1 MRTDFGSLQHLVLN
15 PSSDLSGEAR
25 NDVLLRRIS
34 GALRGSASDVAPAD
48 IAVLIRQALIA
59 CQGIDQDPLTLRVP
73 QNSRWPDVIEWQRF
87 GCEAQTAAIGFY
99 FVKVYAEYP
108 EWLAGQLNAIGAAHR
123 AELRRRDRKV
133 TADPAVKDLVGFD
146 FYSSPGQQAA
156 VRVALLMPPAS
167 TALVL
172 LPTGAGKSLIFH
184 TAALIGI
191 SESTLTIVVVP
202 TVALAKDQELRYREL
217 LQNRTAATA
226 NAAGGA
232 AGIFCYHSGLSENE
246 RSSFRTSI
254 AEGGVSILFA
264 SPESLLNSLRPS
276 LFLAAQRG
284 KLRYFVVDEVHMV
297 AQWGEQFRP
306 EFHMLAGLRD
316 SLLAECPTNSKFRTL
331 LLTATLTSDSY
342 RTIRSLFSSDDFRVI
357 SELALRPE
365 PRYVIE
371 AAKDDFE
378 RGSMVEDALR
388 LFPRP
393 LLLYTSLREDADT
406 WFERIRSLGFRRIRL
421 VKGGDLSSGPGEKIL
436 SEWRDGDI
444 DVMVATSAFGLGVDQ
459 NDVRSVVH
467 ACLPESIDR
476 FYQEVG
482 RSGRDGRAS
491 VSLLVTSPD
500 DETTAKNLSTKTR
513 ISIDRGFERWIEM
526 WTRRKRVADSVFTVS
541 LDATP
546 INIVFTGTQNASW
559 NLRTLVLMRAAKLI
573 DFFPHLP
580 SLLKRFEDEEEGVF
594 EARQAEFL
602 KKAFREVAIRI
613 VDAGHSDPTVWD
625 HRVAEARKGLRGIEE
640 RSFAWTKELLDLK
653 RPIQSLLR
661 EVYTVPELDL
671 RAPVVVF
678 SPNQNPGGHTS
689 LTIDPEV
696 WVIPPLETHL
706 QAAIRSALSLCH
718 DGTDRYWVS
727 YDLLKGDALSLSS
740 STETITEVLRLL
752 VAGGFLEFALPD
764 WMCEPETWRILA
776 RQSQAKFVVRNL
788 ASLPSEAGIL
798 IPRVTMIGE
807 SDADQK
813 ALGAAMAAGSPAH
826 MILFPTNLR
835 DPRRMDRRISDVVPH
850 ISIHTLLSRLQA

>member
-1 MRTDFGSLQHLVLN
+1 MKSNFGSLQHLVLN
-15 PSSDLSGEAR
+15 PSSDLSGDAR

-34 GALRGSASDVAPAD
+34 RALRGSASEAAPAD
-48 IAVLIRQALIA
+48 IAVLIRQALVA
-59 CQGIDQDPLTLRVP
+59 YRDGDQYPLTLRVP
-73 QNSRWPDVIEWQRF
+73 QDSRWPDATEWQQF

-99 FVKVYAEYP
+99 FVKVSVEYP
-108 EWLAGQLNAIGAAHR
+108 EWLTGQLDAIGAADR
-123 AELRRRDRKV
+123 AEVRRRDRRV
-133 TADPAVKDLVGFD
+133 AADPTVKDLGGFD
-146 FYSSPGQQAA
+146 FYSSPGQRTA

-184 TAALIGI
+184 TTALIGI
-191 SESTLTIVVVP
+191 SESTLTVVVVP
-202 TVALAKDQELRYREL
+202 TVALAKDQELRFREL
-217 LQNRTAATA
+217 LQNRSHATA

-232 AGIFCYHSGLSENE
+232 AGAFCYHSGLSEDEKSNL
-246 RSSFRTSI
+246 RASI
-254 AEGGVSILFA
+254 AEGGISILFA

-284 KLRYFVVDEVHMV
+284 KLQYFVVDEVHMV

-316 SLLAECPTNSKFRTL
+316 SLLSECPAHSKLKTI

-342 RTIRSLFSSDDFRVI
+342 RTIRSLFSSEHFRVV

-365 PRYVIE
+365 PGFVIKG
-371 AAKDDFE
+371 AKDDFE
-378 RGSMVEDALR
+378 RSSMVEDALR

-393 LLLYTSLREDADT
+393 VILYTSLREDADR
-406 WFERIRSLGFRRIRL
+406 WFERARSLGFRRIRL
-421 VKGGDLSSGPGEKIL
+421 VKGGDLASGPGDKIL
-436 SEWRDGDI
+436 GEWRDGDI
-444 DVMVATSAFGLGVDQ
+444 DVIVATSAFGLGVDQ
-459 NDVRSVVH
+459 NNVRSVVH

-500 DETTAKNLSTKTR
+500 DEGTAKNLSGKTR
-513 ISIDRGFERWIEM
+513 ISIDRGFERWMEM
-526 WTRRKRVADSVFTVS
+526 WTRKKRLSESVFTVS

-546 INIVFTGTQNASW
+546 IDIIFTGTRNASW

-573 DFFPHLP
+573 DFFAHLP
-580 SLLKRFEDEEEGVF
+580 PLLQRFDDEEEGAF
-594 EARQAEFL
+594 EVRQTAFL
-602 KKAFREVAIRI
+602 KEAFREVAIRI
-613 VDAGHSDPTVWD
+613 VDAGHSDPAVWD
-625 HRVAEARKGLRGIEE
+625 HRVSDARNRLRRIEE

-671 RAPVVVF
+671 RAPVVIS
-678 SPNQNPGGHTS
+678 SPNLGPAS
-689 LTIDPEV
+689 LAIDPEV
-696 WVIPPLETHL
+696 WVIPPLETNL
-706 QAAIRSALSLCH
+706 NAAIRSALSLCH

-727 YDLLKGDALSLSS
+727 YDLPKGDALSLSS
-740 STETITEVLRLL
+740 STETITEALRLL
-752 VAGGFLEFALPD
+752 VACGFLEFALPD
-764 WMCEPETWRILA
+764 WMGGSETWRILA
-776 RQSQAKFVVRNL
+776 RQSQVKFVVRNQ
-788 ASLPSEAGIL
+788 ASLASEAGIL
-798 IPRVTMIGE
+798 LPRVTMLGGA
-807 SDADQK
+807 DADQK
-813 ALGAAMAAGSPAH
+813 ALGVAMAANSPAH
-826 MILFPTNLR
+826 VILFPTNLR
-835 DPRRMDRRISDVVPH
+835 DPRRMDRKISDVVPH

>member
-1 MRTDFGSLQHLVLN
+1 MKTNFGSLQHLVLN
-15 PSSDLSGEAR
+15 PFSDLSREAR
-25 NDVLLRRIS
+25 NDVLLSRIS
-34 GALRGSASDVAPAD
+34 GALRGSASETAPAD
-48 IAVLIRQALIA
+48 IAVLIRQALVA
-59 CQGIDQDPLTLRVP
+59 CQDVDQDPLTLRVP
-73 QNSRWPDVIEWQRF
+73 QDSRWPDATEWQQF

-99 FVKVYAEYP
+99 FVKVSAEYP
-108 EWLAGQLNAIGAAHR
+108 GWLAGQLDTIGAADR
-123 AELRRRDRKV
+123 AEVRRRDRRV
-133 TADPAVKDLVGFD
+133 AADPTVKDLVGFD
-146 FYSSPGQQAA
+146 FYSSPGQQTA

-184 TAALIGI
+184 TTALIGI
-191 SESTLTIVVVP
+191 SESTLTVVVVP
-202 TVALAKDQELRYREL
+202 TVALAKDQELRFREL
-217 LQNRTAATA
+217 LQNRSAATA

-232 AGIFCYHSGLSENE
+232 VGAFCYHSGLSEDE
-246 RSSFRTSI
+246 KSSLRASI
-254 AEGGVSILFA
+254 AEGGISILFA

-284 KLRYFVVDEVHMV
+284 KLQYFVVDEVHMV

-316 SLLAECPTNSKFRTL
+316 SLLSECPTNSKLKTV

-342 RTIRSLFSSDDFRVI
+342 RTIRSLFSSDDFRVV

-365 PRYVIE
+365 PRFVIE
-371 AAKDDFE
+371 AARDDFE
-378 RGSMVEDALR
+378 RGLMVEDALR

-393 LLLYTSLREDADT
+393 MILYTSLREDADR
-406 WFERIRSLGFRRIRL
+406 WLERVRSLGFRRIRL
-421 VKGGDLSSGPGEKIL
+421 VKGGDLTSGPGEKIL

-444 DVMVATSAFGLGVDQ
+444 DVIVATSAFGLGVDQ

-500 DETTAKNLSTKTR
+500 DERTAKNLSTKTR

-526 WTRRKRVADSVFTVS
+526 WTRRKRISDSVFTVS

-546 INIVFTGTQNASW
+546 IDIVFTGTRNASW

-573 DFFPHLP
+573 DFFAHLP
-580 SLLKRFEDEEEGVF
+580 PLLHRFEDEEEGLF

-625 HRVAEARKGLRGIEE
+625 HRVADARNGLRGIEE
-640 RSFAWTKELLDLK
+640 RSFGWTKELLDLK

-671 RAPVVVF
+671 RAPVVI
-678 SPNQNPGGHTS
+678 SSSDHIPEGNTS
-689 LTIDPEV
+689 LAIDPEV
-696 WVIPPLETHL
+696 WVIPPLETRLH
-706 QAAIRSALSLCH
+706 APIRSALSLCH

-727 YDLLKGDALSLSS
+727 YDLPKGDALSLSS
-740 STETITEVLRLL
+740 STETITEALRLL

-764 WMCEPETWRILA
+764 WMGEPETWRVLA
-776 RQSQAKFVVRNL
+776 RQSQAKFIVRNQ
-788 ASLPSEAGIL
+788 ASLASEAGIL
-798 IPRVTMIGE
+798 IPRVTMLGG

-813 ALGAAMAAGSPAH
+813 VLGVAMAATSPAH
-826 MILFPTNLR
+826 VILFPTNLR